1 MAFELFKLYGS
12 IFVDNAAANSA
23 MDETATKS
31 ETLQRSF
38 GDVATKAGNVSKAT
52 GTLGSGLT
60 KYVTAPLAAV
70 GTAAVAAFNRVD
82 DGMDVVISKTG
93 ATGETAQQLEEVYR
107 SVGKTV
113 PASFDD
119 IGAAV
124 GEVNTRFGF
133 TGDQL
138 ETAST
143 KFLEFSKITGVD
155 TTEGVRL
162 VSRAMSDAG
171 IDTSEYTTVLD
182 QLSKASQAS
191 GIEVSTLTE
200 NLAKYGAP
208 MRALGFDTQESI
220 SIFSGWEKAGVNTE
234 IAFSGMK
241 KAISNWSAEGKD
253 AKVEFGNTL
262 KEIQSAPDI
271 ASATSLAI
279 EAFGQKAGPDLAD
292 AIQNGRFSYEEFME
306 IIQNSEGT
314 LDSTYNEMLDGGDRI
329 KTAWNNIKIAGADL
343 GESVLNVV
351 APAFE
356 SLASTI
362 SKVGDWFS
370 ALSPGMQDFI
380 VKIGAVTAAIGPA
393 LLAVSKI
400 SGKIGEFSEWMS
412 KAGEMQGFVSK
423 LVTVKG
429 GFIALTGPVLAVIAA
444 IAAFTAILVGAWQNS
459 EQFRDSVTGAWTR
472 IQQGAQQCFSKI
484 QTALAPV
491 IQTFQEL
498 WAQVQPVLQQIGD
511 MLATYVVPIIESVVA
526 FVLTSITNII
536 TGIAPLLSAV
546 GNILSVIVNVVGM
559 VVALINGDWNGAME
573 FGKQALQSLWDAVVN
588 IWNGI
593 WGTISALLSI
603 ICNGIKTAWD
613 NILSTATTLMSN
625 LWNAFSTGFTNL
637 WTSVVGWA
645 TTVVTNIWNALKNLL
660 QTGADALSNLSSGI
674 SSGFSTLWGSVSG
687 WAGQVV
693 TNISSALSGLWQLGS
708 DVMADFSD
716 GIKSGF
722 ESLWTNITSWC
733 GTVVDKFK
741 EALGIAS
748 PSKVM
753 TELGGFVTEG
763 FFNGLSAADWGSFA
777 TGIMDQVVEAFKNG
791 GATLS
796 ALVSKLGSGITSILS
811 SMGVDLS
818 GLFGGSGSGNV
829 QSLGGLLWPTTS
841 SSITSWFGY
850 RDDTGGVGSTYHQ
863 GLDIGAGYGEPIYAA
878 ADGQVEIAG
887 GYGGYGNAVK
897 LANGDGIETLYGHM
911 SAIAV
916 GAGDIVSKGQVIGYV
931 GSTGNST
938 GPHLHFSVL
947 VNGEQVDPAQFFG
960 LAKGGIVK
968 KPIWTKL
975 GEAGE
980 SEAVVPL
987 SKASSMGFGGIT
999 KADLNE
1005 FLEKITD
1012 KVKPVEINEY
1022 FYNRK
1027 ATPAEVQRANEKAL
1041 RKAGLASA

>member
-60 KYVTAPLAAV
+60 KYVTAPLTAV
-70 GTAAVAAFNRVD
+70 GTAAVAAFNQVD

-262 KEIQSAPDI
+262 QEIQSAPDI
-271 ASATSLAI
+271 TSATSLAI

-356 SLASTI
+356 SMASTI

-380 VKIGAVTAAIGPA
+380 VKIGMVAAAIGPA
-393 LLAVSKI
+393 LLVVSKI
-400 SGKIGEFSEWMS
+400 SGKIGEFSKWM
-412 KAGEMQGFVSK
+412 ANGGEIQTFVSK

-429 GFIALTGPVLAVIAA
+429 GFIALTGPVLSAIAA

-459 EQFRDSVTGAWTR
+459 EKFRDSVTGAWTQ

-498 WAQVQPVLQQIGD
+498 WTQVQPVLQQIGD

-536 TGIAPLLSAV
+536 SGIAPLLSAV
-546 GNILSVIVNVVGM
+546 GNILSVIVNLVGM

-588 IWNGI
+588 VWNGI
-593 WGTISALLSI
+593 WGTISALLSVI
-603 ICNGIKTAWD
+603 GNGISAAW
-613 NILSTATTLMSN
+613 NAIVSTAQTMLSS
-625 LWNAFSTGFTNL
+625 LWNAFSTGFTNI
-637 WTSVVGWA
+637 WT
-645 TTVVTNIWNALKNLL
+645 
-660 QTGADALSNLSSGI
+660 
-674 SSGFSTLWGSVSG
+674 SVSG
-687 WAGQVV
+687 WCSNIL
-693 TNISSALSGLWQLGS
+693 TNITTALSGLWQLGL
-708 DVMADFSD
+708 DVMTDFSD

-748 PSKVM
+748 PSQVR

-763 FFNGLSAADWGSFA
+763 FFNGLSAADWVSFA

-850 RDDTGGVGSTYHQ
+850 RNDTGGVGSTYHQ

-911 SAIAV
+911 SAVAV
-916 GAGDIVSKGQVIGYV
+916 NAGDVVTKGQVIGYV

>member
-52 GTLGSGLT
+52 GALGSGLT

-70 GTAAVAAFNRVD
+70 GTAAVAAFNQVD
-82 DGMDVVISKTG
+82 DGMDVVIEKTG

-107 SVGKTV
+107 SIGKTV

-262 KEIQSAPDI
+262 QEIQSAPDI
-271 ASATSLAI
+271 TSATSLAI

-329 KTAWNNIKIAGADL
+329 KVAWNNIKIAGADL

-380 VKIGAVTAAIGPA
+380 VKIGMVAAAIGPA
-393 LLAVSKI
+393 LLVVSKI
-400 SGKIGEFSEWMS
+400 SGKIGEFSKWMA
-412 KAGEMQGFVSK
+412 KGGETQTFVSK

-429 GFIALTGPVLAVIAA
+429 GFIALTGPVLSVIAT

-459 EQFRDSVTGAWTR
+459 EKFRDSVTGAWTR

-625 LWNAFSTGFTNL
+625 LWNAFSTGFTNI
-637 WTSVVGWA
+637 WT
-645 TTVVTNIWNALKNLL
+645 
-660 QTGADALSNLSSGI
+660 
-674 SSGFSTLWGSVSG
+674 SVSG
-687 WAGQVV
+687 WCSNIL
-693 TNISSALSGLWQLGS
+693 TNITSALSGLWQLGS
-708 DVMADFSD
+708 DVMTDFSD

-748 PSKVM
+748 PSTV
-753 TELGGFVTEG
+753 LYDIGAYVTEG
-763 FFNGLSAADWGSFA
+763 FFNGLSAAD
-777 TGIMDQVVEAFKNG
+777 
-791 GATLS
+791 
-796 ALVSKLGSGITSILS
+796 
-811 SMGVDLS
+811 
-818 GLFGGSGSGNV
+818 
-829 QSLGGLLWPTTS
+829 
-841 SSITSWFGY
+841 
-850 RDDTGGVGSTYHQ
+850 
-863 GLDIGAGYGEPIYAA
+863 
-878 ADGQVEIAG
+878 
-887 GYGGYGNAVK
+887 
-897 LANGDGIETLYGHM
+897 
-911 SAIAV
+911 
-916 GAGDIVSKGQVIGYV
+916 
-931 GSTGNST
+931 
-938 GPHLHFSVL
+938 
-947 VNGEQVDPAQFFG
+947 
-960 LAKGGIVK
+960 
-968 KPIWTKL
+968 
-975 GEAGE
+975 
-980 SEAVVPL
+980 
-987 SKASSMGFGGIT
+987 
-999 KADLNE
+999 
-1005 FLEKITD
+1005 
-1012 KVKPVEINEY
+1012 
-1022 FYNRK
+1022 
-1027 ATPAEVQRANEKAL
+1027 
-1041 RKAGLASA
+1041 

>member
-60 KYVTAPLAAV
+60 KYVTAPLTAV
-70 GTAAVAAFNRVD
+70 GTAAVAAFNQVD

-262 KEIQSAPDI
+262 QEIQSAPDI
-271 ASATSLAI
+271 TSATSLAI

-351 APAFE
+351 APVFE
-356 SLASTI
+356 SMASTI

-380 VKIGAVTAAIGPA
+380 VKIGMVAAAIGPA
-393 LLAVSKI
+393 LLVVSKI
-400 SGKIGEFSEWMS
+400 SGKIGEFSKWMA
-412 KAGEMQGFVSK
+412 KGGEIQTFVSK

-429 GFIALTGPVLAVIAA
+429 GFIALTGPVLSAIAA

-459 EQFRDSVTGAWTR
+459 EKFRDSVTGAWTR

-498 WAQVQPVLQQIGD
+498 WTQVQPVLQQIGD

-536 TGIAPLLSAV
+536 SGIAPLLSAV
-546 GNILSVIVNVVGM
+546 GNILSVIVNLVGM

-588 IWNGI
+588 VWNGI
-593 WGTISALLSI
+593 WGTISALLSVI
-603 ICNGIKTAWD
+603 GNGISAAW
-613 NILSTATTLMSN
+613 NAIVSTAQTMLSS
-625 LWNAFSTGFTNL
+625 LWNAFSTGFTNI
-637 WTSVVGWA
+637 WT
-645 TTVVTNIWNALKNLL
+645 
-660 QTGADALSNLSSGI
+660 
-674 SSGFSTLWGSVSG
+674 SVSG
-687 WAGQVV
+687 WCSNIL
-693 TNISSALSGLWQLGS
+693 TNITTALSGLWQLGS
-708 DVMADFSD
+708 DVMTDFSD

-763 FFNGLSAADWGSFA
+763 FFNGLSAADWGGFA

-850 RDDTGGVGSTYHQ
+850 RNDTGGVGSTYHQ

-878 ADGQVEIAG
+878 ADGQVEVASW
-887 GYGGYGNAVK
+887 YGGYGNAVK

-911 SAIAV
+911 SAVAV
-916 GAGDIVSKGQVIGYV
+916 NAGDVVTKGQVIGYV

-1022 FYNRK
+1022 FYDRK

-1041 RKAGLASA
+1041 RKAGLANA

>member
-60 KYVTAPLAAV
+60 KYVTAPLTAV
-70 GTAAVAAFNRVD
+70 GTAAVAAFNQVD

-133 TGDQL
+133 TGEQL

-262 KEIQSAPDI
+262 QEIQSAPDI

-314 LDSTYNEMLDGGDRI
+314 LDSSYNEMLDGGDRI

-380 VKIGAVTAAIGPA
+380 VKIGMVAAAIGPA
-393 LLAVSKI
+393 LLVVSKI
-400 SGKIGEFSEWMS
+400 SGKIGEFSKWMS

-459 EQFRDSVTGAWTR
+459 EKFRDSVTGAWTR

-536 TGIAPLLSAV
+536 SGIAPLLSAV
-546 GNILSVIVNVVGM
+546 GNILSVIVDVVGM

-603 ICNGIKTAWD
+603 ILNGIKTAWD

-625 LWNAFSTGFTNL
+625 LWDAFKTGFTNI
-637 WTSVVGWA
+637 WT
-645 TTVVTNIWNALKNLL
+645 
-660 QTGADALSNLSSGI
+660 
-674 SSGFSTLWGSVSG
+674 SVSG
-687 WAGQVV
+687 WCSNIL
-693 TNISSALSGLWQLGS
+693 TNITTALSGLWQMG
-708 DVMADFSD
+708 ADAIQNFSD

-748 PSKVM
+748 PSTV
-753 TELGGFVTEG
+753 LYDIGAYVTEG
-763 FFNGLSAADWGSFA
+763 FFNGLSSTDWVSFA
-777 TGIMDQVVEAFKNG
+777 GNIMDQVVEAFKNG

-850 RDDTGGVGSTYHQ
+850 RNDTGGVGSTYHQ

-916 GAGDIVSKGQVIGYV
+916 NAGDVVTKGQVIGYV

>member
-23 MDETATKS
+23 MDETATRS

-52 GTLGSGLT
+52 GALGSGLT

-70 GTAAVAAFNRVD
+70 GTAAVAAFNQVD

-155 TTEGVRL
+155 TAEGVRL

-351 APAFE
+351 APVFE

-380 VKIGAVTAAIGPA
+380 VKIGTVTAAIGPA

-400 SGKIGEFSEWMS
+400 SGKIGEFSKWMS

-459 EQFRDSVTGAWTR
+459 EQFRDAVTGAWTR
-472 IQQGAQQCFSKI
+472 IQQGAQQCFTKI

-491 IQTFQEL
+491 QQTFQDL
-498 WAQVQPVLQQIGD
+498 WTQVQPVLQQIGD
-511 MLATYVVPIIESVVA
+511 LLATYVVPIIETVVA

-536 TGIAPLLSAV
+536 SGMAPLFSAV
-546 GNILSVIVNVVGM
+546 GNILSVIVNLVGM

-588 IWNGI
+588 VWNGI
-593 WGTISALLSI
+593 WGTISALLSVI
-603 ICNGIKTAWD
+603 GNGISAAW
-613 NILSTATTLMSN
+613 NAIVSTAQTMLSN
-625 LWNAFSTGFTNL
+625 LWNAFSTGFSNL
-637 WTSVVGWA
+637 WSSVSGWA
-645 TTVVTNIWNALKNLL
+645 TTVVTNIA
-660 QTGADALSNLSSGI
+660 
-674 SSGFSTLWGSVSG
+674 
-687 WAGQVV
+687 
-693 TNISSALSGLWQLGS
+693 SALSGLWQLGS
-708 DVMADFSD
+708 DVLTDFSD

-763 FFNGLSAADWGSFA
+763 FFNGLSAADWGGFA

-818 GLFGGSGSGNV
+818 GLFGGTGSGNV

-850 RDDTGGVGSTYHQ
+850 RNDTGGVGSTYHQ

-911 SAIAV
+911 SAVAV
-916 GAGDIVSKGQVIGYV
+916 NAGDVVTKGQVIGYV

-987 SKASSMGFGGIT
+987 SKAGSLGFGLNKNDLTDALKTVISEMKGQKQVYQLVASIDMDGRTVGYTTAKYVDEATTFET
-999 KADLNE
+999 K
-1005 FLEKITD
+1005 
-1012 KVKPVEINEY
+1012 
-1022 FYNRK
+1022 R
-1027 ATPAEVQRANEKAL
+1027 RARL
-1041 RKAGLASA
+1041 RGEA